1 MHCQETEQYNSR
13 GHDGSFQAPGGLT
26 HNLES
31 GLKRLRIAGQVLQ
44 TVMAETMQVVMKL
57 MILMINYE
65 AVDDDDLAKLDNSR
79 NAGINLLNATFQV
92 LRSQFWSHLALVKP
106 LLNRINIFLE
116 YFTLRSKKNRD
127 NWEILLIVLR
137 IFPQQ
142 GIVLQKYNVS
152 VFSLK
157 IKRHR
162 LNKVAV

>member
-92 LRSQFWSHLALVKP
+92 LRYLSFGP
-106 LLNRINIFLE
+106 IFSFGSPFFL
-116 YFTLRSKKNRD
+116 FLPCVAKNRD